1 MNVLHKISGFFL
13 VLTFAFNANA
23 QELERKQDYN
33 SSQNLKIS
41 KRVSNNSISQE
52 TKVKKSVSVE
62 NNNTN
67 SAVVSERKSIVN
79 NQTGYSPS
87 VPATK
92 KTVNSSNTK
101 NNIDLSINPNLT
113 IIDNLERLIEE
124 KKEVN
129 ESYNSTL
136 LNSSDYQTLN
146 NLIIQEKSK
155 FNDYVEGKGIE
166 NCSIKEQNYYLSF
179 LKEEGREQEYL
190 LNINKLK

>member
-13 VLTFAFNANA
+13 VLAFTYNANA

-52 TKVKKSVSVE
+52 TKAKKSVSVE

-101 NNIDLSINPNLT
+101 NNIDLYVNPNLP
-113 IIDNLERLIEE
+113 IGR
-124 KKEVN
+124 
-129 ESYNSTL
+129 L
-136 LNSSDYQTLN
+136 LN
-146 NLIIQEKSK
+146 
-155 FNDYVEGKGIE
+155 
-166 NCSIKEQNYYLSF
+166 
-179 LKEEGREQEYL
+179 
-190 LNINKLK
+190 